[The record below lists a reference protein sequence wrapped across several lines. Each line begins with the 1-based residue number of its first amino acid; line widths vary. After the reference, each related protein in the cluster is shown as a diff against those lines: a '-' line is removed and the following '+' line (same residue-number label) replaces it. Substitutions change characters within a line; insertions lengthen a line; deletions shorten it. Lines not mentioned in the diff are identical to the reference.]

1 MKELLLFRTFV
12 LFPFIGIA
20 GPDMANALRTSF
32 GSVPGEHI
40 IVDTTLALCLIICS
54 AGIWL
59 LETQELKISAKSKP
73 DYNTAHIPSLIG
85 NEA

>member
-32 GSVPGEHI
+32 ASVPTEHI
-40 IVDTTLALCLIICS
+40 IVDTTLTLCLIICS
-54 AGIWL
+54 AGIWVY
-59 LETQELKISAKSKP
+59 ETMELKMPGKNKQ
-73 DYNTAHIPSLIG
+73 DYNSQPMSAFAGH
-85 NEA
+85 EA

>member
-1 MKELLLFRTFV
+1 MKELLLFRMFV

-20 GPDMANALRTSF
+20 GPDMANALHTSF
-32 GSVPGEHI
+32 VSVPTEHI

-54 AGIWL
+54 AGIWI
-59 LETQELKISAKSKP
+59 LEMMELKLPVKP
-73 DYNTAHIPSLIG
+73 KQVYNPRPMSVLAG

>member
-1 MKELLLFRTFV
+1 MKELLLFRMFV

-32 GSVPGEHI
+32 ASVPAEHI

-54 AGIWL
+54 AGIWFF
-59 LETQELKISAKSKP
+59 EVMELKIPRKNKQ
-73 DYNTAHIPSLIG
+73 DYRSQPIPTLVG

>member
-32 GSVPGEHI
+32 ASVPKEHV
-40 IVDTTLALCLIICS
+40 IVDLTLALCLIICS
-54 AGIWL
+54 AGIWVY
-59 LETQELKISAKSKP
+59 ETMELKTPEKNKQV
-73 DYNTAHIPSLIG
+73 YPSQSMSTLVG
-85 NEA
+85 HEA

>member
-20 GPDMANALRTSF
+20 GPDVANALRTSF
-32 GSVPGEHI
+32 TSVPKEHI

-54 AGIWL
+54 AGIWVY
-59 LETQELKISAKSKP
+59 ETMELKTPEKNKQ
-73 DYNTAHIPSLIG
+73 DYNSQPMSTLVGH
-85 NEA
+85 EA

>member
-1 MKELLLFRTFV
+1 MKELLLFRMFV

-20 GPDMANALRTSF
+20 GPDMANALHTSF
-32 GSVPGEHI
+32 TSVPTEHL
-40 IVDTTLALCLIICS
+40 IVDTTLVLCLIICS

-59 LETQELKISAKSKP
+59 LEMMELKPPGKNKQ
-73 DYNTAHIPSLIG
+73 DYSSRPMSVLAG

>member
-1 MKELLLFRTFV
+1 MKELLLFRMFV

-32 GSVPGEHI
+32 ASVPTEHL

-54 AGIWL
+54 AGVWV
-59 LETQELKISAKSKP
+59 LEMMELKTSGKNKQ
-73 DYNTAHIPSLIG
+73 DYSSRPMSVLAG